1 MEKNKE
7 RFDKI
12 IASQFNISRKE
23 ARITIRQGKGSVD
36 GQVLKDPSALISP
49 ETQKIEYEDRVLQY
63 KKYIYLLM
71 NKPKGV
77 ISAGNDKNCKT
88 VIDIVPE
95 KFSRNGL
102 FPVGRLDKNTT
113 GLLVITD
120 DGDFAHKAISP
131 NKNIFKTYVAE
142 LDGAVTEDMVEAFE
156 KGIILADGTVC
167 KKAFLKPISENK
179 AEIKICE
186 GKYHQIKRMFGTVG
200 LGVNELSRIAMGE
213 LFLPRDMAEGECIEL
228 SNKQIALIFD
238 KKDEF

>member
-12 IASQFNISRKE
+12 IASQFNVSRKE
-23 ARITIRQGKGSVD
+23 ARITIRQGKGKVD
-36 GQVLKDPSALISP
+36 GQVLKDPSALICP

-142 LDGAVTEDMVEAFE
+142 LDGEVTEDMVEAFE
-156 KGIILADGTVC
+156 KGIVLADGTVC
-167 KKAFLKPISENK
+167 KKAYLKPLSKNK

-200 LGVNELSRIAMGE
+200 LGVNELSRIAIGE
-213 LFLPRDMAEGECIEL
+213 LFLPSDMKEGECIEL
-228 SNKQIALIFD
+228 SDEQITLIFD
-238 KKDEF
+238 KKDEI